1 MAVDPGH
8 VMDNLTHGL
17 LGLALGALRRPDT
30 LPGAAG
36 RATPTDRA
44 VLVAAVLASE
54 LPDLDTL
61 LARGDAVTVALQAH
75 RGLSHS
81 LFFAPV
87 VALGAT
93 LGTCALFRG
102 ARVRPV
108 FLASL
113 VSVLFAHLLPDLW
126 TGWGTRVLLPFSD
139 ARLSLDWTM
148 VVDPWVTLP
157 LVAGAAM
164 AWRRRESWRRALL
177 VGLACSAAYVG
188 ARVTSWNVLTRRV
201 EATYPSAR
209 AVRVF
214 PLPFSVGTWRYV
226 ATLPGG
232 VLAAGEVPLA
242 GAPREARRVDTSE
255 AALPEDVRAVPPVR
269 EALAWARFPVVT
281 LASLDDGAGGREVRI
296 DDLRYHLRG
305 EPTLG
310 FVIRLDAANQ
320 VTHARM
326 ERGGSASELLRRWRG
341 EAAPPSRTN
350 GAGAS
355 APAP

>member
-1 MAVDPGH
+1 
-8 VMDNLTHGL
+8 MDNLTHGL
-17 LGLALGALRRPDT
+17 LGLAIGALRRPDVQ
-30 LPGAAG
+30 PGPDA
-36 RATPTDRA
+36 RASPTDRA
-44 VLVAAVLASE
+44 VLVGAVLASE

-61 LARGDAVTVALQAH
+61 LARGDAVTVALHAH

-81 LFFAPV
+81 LLFSPV

-93 LGTCALFRG
+93 LAACALFRG
-102 ARVRPV
+102 ARPRAV

-113 VSVLFAHLLPDLW
+113 ASVLVAHLLPDLW
-126 TGWGTRVLLPFSD
+126 TGWGTRLLLPFSD

-157 LVAGAAM
+157 LLAGAGV
-164 AWRRRESWRRALL
+164 AWRRRAVWRRALL
-177 VGLACSAAYVG
+177 VGMTCAAAYVG
-188 ARVTSWNVLTRRV
+188 ARVGAWAVLTGRV
-201 EATYPSAR
+201 EAAYPSAVS
-209 AVRVF
+209 VRVF

-242 GAPREARRVDTSE
+242 SAPREARRVDASVD
-255 AALPEDVRAVPPVR
+255 ALPPDLRAVGPVR

-281 LASLDDGAGGREVRI
+281 VAPRDGGREVRI
-296 DDLRYHLRG
+296 SDLRYHLRG

-310 FVIRLDAANQ
+310 FVIRLDAANH
-320 VTHARM
+320 VTEARL

-341 EAAPPSRTN
+341 GRGNDTAPGKEELPPP
-350 GAGAS
+350 G
-355 APAP
+355 P

>member
-1 MAVDPGH
+1 
-8 VMDNLTHGL
+8 MDNLTHGL

-30 LPGAAG
+30 RPGAPE
-36 RATPTDRA
+36 RASPTDRA
-44 VLVAAVLASE
+44 VLVAAVLAAE

-81 LFFAPV
+81 LLFAPV

-93 LGTCALFRG
+93 VAARALFRG
-102 ARVRPV
+102 ARLRPV

-113 VSVLFAHLLPDLW
+113 ASVLFAHLLPDLW
-126 TGWGTRVLLPFSD
+126 TGWGTRLLLPFSD
-139 ARLSLDWTM
+139 TRLSLDWTM

-157 LVAGAAM
+157 LLAGAGV
-164 AWRRRESWRRALL
+164 AWRRRARWRRALL

-188 ARVTSWNVLTRRV
+188 ARVASWGVLTGRV
-201 EATYPSAR
+201 EAAYPSAE

-242 GAPREARRVDTSE
+242 GAPREARRVAASVD
-255 AALPEDVRAVPPVR
+255 ALPEDVRAVRPVR
-269 EALAWARFPVVT
+269 EALAWARFPVIT
-281 LASLDDGAGGREVRI
+281 LSSVEGGREVRI

-310 FVIRLDAANQ
+310 FVIRLDAANA
-320 VTHARM
+320 VTAARL
-326 ERGGSASELLRRWRG
+326 ERGGSAGELLRRWRG
-341 EAAPPSRTN
+341 QGAAPPTPDA
-350 GAGAS
+350 GDAGAPGQ
-355 APAP
+355 AH

>member
-1 MAVDPGH
+1 
-8 VMDNLTHGL
+8 MDNLTHGL
-17 LGLALGALRRPDT
+17 LGLAVGALRRPDAG
-30 LPGAAG
+30 PGPQA
-36 RATPTDRA
+36 RASPTDRA

-81 LFFAPV
+81 LLFAPV
-87 VALGAT
+87 VALAAT
-93 LGTCALFRG
+93 LGARALFRDS
-102 ARVRPV
+102 RPRPV
-108 FLASL
+108 FLSSL
-113 VSVLFAHLLPDLW
+113 ASVLVAHLLPDLW
-126 TGWGTRVLLPFSD
+126 TGWGTRLLLPFSD

-157 LVAGAAM
+157 LLASAVV
-164 AWRRRESWRRALL
+164 AWRQRARWRRALL

-188 ARVTSWNVLTRRV
+188 ARVASWGVLTRRV
-201 EATYPSAR
+201 EAAYPAAR

-232 VLAAGEVPLA
+232 VLAAGEVPLT
-242 GAPREARRVDTSE
+242 GAPREARRAASTVD
-255 AALPEDVRAVPPVR
+255 ALPEDVRAVPPVR
-269 EALAWARFPVVT
+269 EALAWARFPLVT
-281 LASLDDGAGGREVRI
+281 LTAVDGGREVRI

-305 EPTLG
+305 QPTLG

-320 VTHARM
+320 VTHARL

-341 EAAPPSRTN
+341 SAAPEPRTD
-350 GAGAS
+350 GVDAA